1 MKKFIQITLIVV
13 LVLVL
18 FQAVAGGTT
27 VSAGELGSHATSSI
41 SVRADTST
49 TDVYAAGCLVRVRG
63 MVCVKPLVGW
73 NG

>member
-1 MKKFIQITLIVV
+1 MKKFLKISLIVV

-18 FQAVAGGTT
+18 FQTIAGGST

-41 SVRADTST
+41 SIRAHTSVE
-49 TDVYAAGCLVRVRG
+49 DVHMAGCLVRKRG
-63 MVCVKPLVGW
+63 MVCVQPLVGW